1 WRRTHHPAA
10 SLGSASLFCRR
21 RPSLGHPSGP
31 ADSLDAAPRCSP
43 GKAPLSCCRP
53 SKAQGRLFTGPDAS
67 FKAHQSRSLSLNAGP
82 VSSTLR
88 ILHCLHAPVG
98 GLFRHVHDLAI
109 GQPQLGAEV
118 GVFCDSRIEGAP
130 AALARLSDY
139 CALGL
144 MRIPISRR
152 LGLGDLRTAAKV
164 RRLAAKLGIDVI
176 HGHGAKG
183 GVHARLAAR
192 KLKRKG
198 AKVKAIYTPHGGSLH
213 SSPSRPSGRLHLTAE
228 RMLKSS
234 TDGLVFE
241 SSFAANRYIAL
252 TAQPRCPG
260 RIVPKGLTRPE
271 FYEPMLSDD
280 AVDYVLVGQLRR
292 LKDNASLL
300 H

>member
-88 ILHCLHAPVG
+88 ILHCLHAPIG
-98 GLFRHVHDLAI
+98 GLFRHVHDLSI
-109 GQPQLGAEV
+109 GQTQLGAEV
-118 GVFCDSRIEGAP
+118 GVICDSRIEGDP
-130 AALARLSDY
+130 AALARLADY
-139 CALGL
+139 CGLGL
-144 MRIPISRR
+144 TRIPISRQ
-152 LGLGDLRTAAKV
+152 LGLGDRSTATKV
-164 RRLAAKLGIDVI
+164 RRLAAKLGVDVL

-183 GVHARLAAR
+183 GAHARLAAR
-192 KLKRKG
+192 KLKRKR

-213 SSPSRPSGRLHLTAE
+213 YPLSRARGRL
-228 RMLKSS
+228 
-234 TDGLVFE
+234 
-241 SSFAANRYIAL
+241 
-252 TAQPRCPG
+252 P
-260 RIVPKGLTRPE
+260 
-271 FYEPMLSDD
+271 
-280 AVDYVLVGQLRR
+280 
-292 LKDNASLL
+292 LL
-300 H
+300 GE